1 MSWRSRNM
9 ILHFM
14 KALLI
19 VLVTADFA
27 VIWYKFYEGAI
38 YRRFF
43 FYGNIAVIIVAMI
56 LFVIFARLYGVFQ
69 LRISR
74 AADLIYSNAIALLMT
89 SFLMYCILIL
99 LVRRLPNLL
108 PLLLFW
114 VIGFALG
121 VLWSHIA
128 VKVTQFIIPL
138 QTVLILY
145 DNEEARANGQ
155 YIIEKIPWRYTLIG
169 QEHVNEDVH
178 NTIEAIRRYRPNQVM
193 LCGIHSTPRNSILKY
208 CVENQIT
215 VMIRPNIGDF
225 LVNSA
230 RDVQLANLPV
240 MLCEG
245 NPQSNLYMLGK
256 RVFDIV
262 LGLLGV
268 IVFSPFMIL
277 SAIAIKLYDGGPI
290 IYKQVRLTQNRKKFY
305 VYKFRS
311 MRVDAEKDGV
321 ARLASKNDDRIT
333 PVGKFIR
340 AVRIDEMPQ
349 VFCILS
355 GNMSIVGPRPER
367 PEIAE
372 QYEKMMPEFAL
383 RLRTKAGLTGYAQV
397 YGKYNTEPYDKL
409 QMDLM
414 YIAQQSFVTDLKI
427 IFATIK
433 ILFLP
438 ESTEGIEAG
447 SVTAIGKRSKP
458 HEESRS

>member
-1 MSWRSRNM
+1 
-9 ILHFM
+9 M

-19 VLVTADFA
+19 LLVTADFA
-27 VIWYKFYEGAI
+27 VIWYKFYEEEI
-38 YRRFF
+38 YHS
-43 FYGNIAVIIVAMI
+43 FYFYDNIAVIFVAMT
-56 LFVIFARLYGVFQ
+56 LFLIFARLYGVFR
-69 LRISR
+69 LRISK
-74 AADLIYSNAIALLMT
+74 AADLIYSNAVALLVT

-99 LVRRLPNLL
+99 LFRRLPNVF

-114 VIGFALG
+114 SIGFALG
-121 VLWSHIA
+121 VIWAYISVRLTRFVVPIQ
-128 VKVTQFIIPL
+128 K
-138 QTVLILY
+138 VLILY

-169 QEHVNEDVH
+169 QEHVAENVQE
-178 NTIEAIRRYRPNQVM
+178 TIEKIRRYRPNQVM

-208 CVENQIT
+208 CLENHIA

-230 RDVQLANLPV
+230 KEVQLANLPV
-240 MLCEG
+240 MLCEE
-245 NPQSNLYMLGK
+245 NSQTNLYMLGK
-256 RVFDIV
+256 RIFDIIFGV
-262 LGLLGV
+262 LGLIIFL
-268 IVFSPFMIL
+268 PFMIL
-277 SAIAIKLYDGGPI
+277 TAAAIKLYDGGPV
-290 IYKQVRLTQNRKKFY
+290 IYKQVRLTQNRKHFY
-305 VYKFRS
+305 LYKFRS
-311 MRVDAEKDGV
+311 MRVDAEKDGI

-372 QYEKMMPEFAL
+372 QYEKEMPEFAL
-383 RLRTKAGLTGYAQV
+383 RLRAKAGLTGYAQV

-414 YIAQQSFVTDLKI
+414 YISQQSFVMDLKI
-427 IFATIK
+427 IFVTLK
-433 ILFLP
+433 ILLLR
-438 ESTEGIEAG
+438 ESTEGISSGTEKKE
-447 SVTAIGKRSKP
+447 TDILLRKK
-458 HEESRS
+458 

>member
-1 MSWRSRNM
+1 
-9 ILHFM
+9 M

-19 VLVTADFA
+19 LLVTADFA
-27 VIWYKFYEGAI
+27 VIWYKFYEEEI
-38 YRRFF
+38 YHSFY
-43 FYGNIAVIIVAMI
+43 FYGNIAVIFVAMT
-56 LFVIFARLYGVFQ
+56 LFLIFARLYGVFR
-69 LRISR
+69 LRISK
-74 AADLIYSNAIALLMT
+74 AADLIYSNAVALLVT

-99 LVRRLPNLL
+99 LSRRLPNVF

-114 VIGFALG
+114 SIGFALG
-121 VLWSHIA
+121 VIWAYISVRLTRFVVPIQ
-128 VKVTQFIIPL
+128 K
-138 QTVLILY
+138 VLILY

-169 QEHVNEDVH
+169 QEHVAENVQE
-178 NTIEAIRRYRPNQVM
+178 TIEKIRRYRPNQVM

-208 CVENQIT
+208 CLENHIA

-230 RDVQLANLPV
+230 KEVQLANLPV
-240 MLCEG
+240 MLCEE
-245 NPQSNLYMLGK
+245 NSQTNLYMLGK
-256 RVFDIV
+256 RIFDIIFGV
-262 LGLLGV
+262 LGLIIFL
-268 IVFSPFMIL
+268 PFMIL
-277 SAIAIKLYDGGPI
+277 TAAAIKLYDGGPV
-290 IYKQVRLTQNRKKFY
+290 IYKQVRLTQNRKHFY
-305 VYKFRS
+305 LYKFRS
-311 MRVDAEKDGV
+311 MRVDAEKDGI

-372 QYEKMMPEFAL
+372 QYEKEMPEFAL
-383 RLRTKAGLTGYAQV
+383 RLRAKAGLTGYAQV

-414 YIAQQSFVTDLKI
+414 YISQQSFVMDLKI
-427 IFATIK
+427 IFVTLK
-433 ILFLP
+433 ILLLR
-438 ESTEGIEAG
+438 ESTEGISSGTEKKE
-447 SVTAIGKRSKP
+447 TDILLRKK
-458 HEESRS
+458 

>member
-1 MSWRSRNM
+1 MSRRSRNLS
-9 ILHFM
+9 LHIM
-14 KALLI
+14 KTLLI
-19 VLVTADFA
+19 LLVTADFA
-27 VIWYKFYEGAI
+27 AIWYIFYEEAI
-38 YRRFF
+38 YRKFY
-43 FYGNIAVIIVAMI
+43 FYGNFVVIFVAML

-74 AADLIYSNAIALLMT
+74 AVDLIYSNAIALLMT
-89 SFLMYCILIL
+89 GFLLYCIIIL
-99 LVRRLPNLL
+99 LARRLPNVL
-108 PLLLFW
+108 PLILFW
-114 VIGFALG
+114 LIGFAIG
-121 VLWSHIA
+121 VIWAHIA
-128 VKVTQFIIPL
+128 IKVTQFVVPL
-138 QTVLILY
+138 QKVLILF
-145 DNEEARANGQ
+145 DNEEARINGQ

-169 QEHVNEDVH
+169 QEHVDEDVH
-178 NTIEAIRRYRPNQVM
+178 KTIEKIKKYRPNQVM

-208 CVENQIT
+208 CVENQLT

-230 RDVQLANLPV
+230 KDVQLANLPV

-245 NPQSNLYMLGK
+245 NPQSNLYIIGK
-256 RVFDIV
+256 RFFDIV
-262 LGLLGV
+262 LGILGL
-268 IVFSPFMIL
+268 IVFSPFMIIT
-277 SAIAIKLYDGGPI
+277 AVAIKLYDGGPI
-290 IYKQVRLTQNRKKFY
+290 IYKQVRLTQNRKQFY

-311 MRVDAEKDGV
+311 MKVDAEKDGV
-321 ARLASKNDDRIT
+321 ARLASKNDSRIT
-333 PVGKFIR
+333 PVGEFIR

-349 VFCILS
+349 IFCILS

-372 QYEKMMPEFAL
+372 KYEEEMPEFAL

-414 YIAQQSFVTDLKI
+414 YIAQQSFATDLKI

-438 ESTEGIEAG
+438 ESTEGVSSG
-447 SVTAIGKRSKP
+447 QTTAAKNSMDK
-458 HEESRS
+458 

>member
-1 MSWRSRNM
+1 MSRHGRNM
-9 ILHFM
+9 CLHFL
-14 KALLI
+14 KAFLI
-19 VLVTADFA
+19 LLVTIDFA
-27 VIWYKFYEGAI
+27 VIWYVFYEEAI
-38 YRRFF
+38 YRRFY
-43 FYGNIAVIIVAMI
+43 FYGNFVVIFVAM
-56 LFVIFARLYGVFQ
+56 LLYVIFARLYGVFQ

-74 AADLIYSNAIALLMT
+74 AVDLIYSNAIALLMT
-89 SFLMYCILIL
+89 TFLLYCIIIL
-99 LVRRLPNLL
+99 LARRLPDVL
-108 PLLLFW
+108 PLFLFW
-114 VIGFALG
+114 VIGLVVG
-121 VLWSHIA
+121 VIWAHIA
-128 VKVTQFIIPL
+128 VKVTQFVVPL
-138 QTVLILY
+138 QKVLILY

-169 QEHVNEDVH
+169 QEHVSEEVQE
-178 NTIEAIRRYRPNQVM
+178 TIDKIRKYRPNQVM

-208 CVENQIT
+208 CVENHIT

-230 RDVQLANLPV
+230 KDVQLANLPV

-245 NPQSNLYMLGK
+245 NPQSNLYMMGK
-256 RVFDIV
+256 RVFDIIF
-262 LGLLGV
+262 GLLGL
-268 IVFSPFMIL
+268 ILFSPFMIVTAL
-277 SAIAIKLYDGGPI
+277 AIKLYDGGPI
-290 IYKQVRLTQNRKKFY
+290 IYKQVRLTQNRKQFY

-333 PVGKFIR
+333 PIGKFIR

-367 PEIAE
+367 PEIAA
-372 QYEKMMPEFAL
+372 QYEKEMPEFAL

-433 ILFLP
+433 ILFIP
-438 ESTEGIEAG
+438 ESTEGVPSG
-447 SVTAIGKRSKP
+447 QTTAVKSDK
-458 HEESRS
+458 S

>member
-1 MSWRSRNM
+1 MNRRRRNM
-9 ILHFM
+9 SLHLL
-14 KALLI
+14 KILLI
-19 VLVTADFA
+19 LLVTIDFA
-27 VIWYKFYEGAI
+27 VIWYVFYEEAL
-38 YRRFF
+38 YRRFY
-43 FYGNIAVIIVAMI
+43 FYGNFVVIFVAMI
-56 LFVIFARLYGVFQ
+56 LYVIFARLYGVFQ

-74 AADLIYSNAIALLMT
+74 AIDLIYSNVIALLMT
-89 SFLMYCILIL
+89 SFLMYCIIIL
-99 LVRRLPNLL
+99 LARKLPNVL

-114 VIGFALG
+114 LIGCVVGLVWAR
-121 VLWSHIA
+121 IA
-128 VKVTQFIIPL
+128 ISVTQFVVPL
-138 QTVLILY
+138 QKVLILY

-169 QEHVNEDVH
+169 QEHVSEDVRK
-178 NTIEAIRRYRPNQVM
+178 TIETIRKYRPDQVM
-193 LCGIHSTPRNSILKY
+193 VCGIHSTPRNTILKY
-208 CVENQIT
+208 CVENHIT

-230 RDVQLANLPV
+230 KDVQMANLPV

-262 LGLLGV
+262 FGFLGL
-268 IVFSPFMIL
+268 IVFLPFMIVT
-277 SAIAIKLYDGGPI
+277 AIAIKLYDGGPI

-311 MRVDAEKDGV
+311 MKVDAEKDGV

-349 VFCILS
+349 IFCILS

-372 QYEKMMPEFAL
+372 QYEKEMPEFAL
-383 RLRTKAGLTGYAQV
+383 RLRAKAGLTGYAQV
-397 YGKYNTEPYDKL
+397 YGKYSTEPYDKL

-438 ESTEGIEAG
+438 ESTEGVSSG
-447 SVTAIGKRSKP
+447 QTTAIV
-458 HEESRS
+458 HERNGHN

>member
-1 MSWRSRNM
+1 MSRYGRNM
-9 ILHFM
+9 CLHFM
-14 KALLI
+14 KALL
-19 VLVTADFA
+19 VLLITVDFA
-27 VIWYKFYEGAI
+27 VIWYAFYAEAI
-38 YRRFF
+38 YRKFY
-43 FYGNIAVIIVAMI
+43 FYGNLVVIFVAML

-69 LRISR
+69 LRISK
-74 AADLIYSNAIALLMT
+74 AVDLIYSNAIALLMT
-89 SFLMYCILIL
+89 GFLMYCIIIL
-99 LVRRLPNLL
+99 LTRKLPKVL

-114 VIGFALG
+114 VIGFAVG
-121 VLWSHIA
+121 MIWAHIA
-128 VKVTQFIIPL
+128 VKVTQFIVPL
-138 QTVLILY
+138 QKVLILY

-169 QEHVNEDVH
+169 QEHVADDIHE
-178 NTIEAIRRYRPNQVM
+178 TIGKIRRYRPNQVM

-208 CVENQIT
+208 CVENHIT

-230 RDVQLANLPV
+230 KDVQLANLPV

-245 NPQSNLYMLGK
+245 NPQSNLYMVGK
-256 RVFDIV
+256 RFFDIV
-262 LGLLGV
+262 LGILGL

-277 SAIAIKLYDGGPI
+277 TAIAIKLYDGGPI
-290 IYKQVRLTQNRKKFY
+290 IYKQVRLTQNRKQFY

-311 MRVDAEKDGV
+311 MKVDAEKDGV
-321 ARLASKNDDRIT
+321 ARLASKNDSRIT
-333 PVGKFIR
+333 PVGKVIR

-349 VFCILS
+349 IFCILS

-372 QYEKMMPEFAL
+372 KYEKEMPEFAL

-414 YIAQQSFVTDLKI
+414 YIAQQSFATDLKI

-438 ESTEGIEAG
+438 ESTEGVSSG
-447 SVTAIGKRSKP
+447 QTTAIVNKKDRT
-458 HEESRS
+458 

>member
-1 MSWRSRNM
+1 MHLLK
-9 ILHFM
+9 I
-14 KALLI
+14 LLI
-19 VLVTADFA
+19 LLVTIDFA
-27 VIWYKFYEGAI
+27 VIWYVFYEEAL
-38 YRRFF
+38 YRRFY
-43 FYGNIAVIIVAMI
+43 FYGNFVVIFVAMI
-56 LFVIFARLYGVFQ
+56 LYVIFARLYGVFQ

-74 AADLIYSNAIALLMT
+74 AIDLIYSNVIALLMT
-89 SFLMYCILIL
+89 SFLMYCIIIL
-99 LVRRLPNLL
+99 LARKLPNVL

-114 VIGFALG
+114 LIGCVVGLVWAR
-121 VLWSHIA
+121 IA
-128 VKVTQFIIPL
+128 ISVTQFVVPL
-138 QTVLILY
+138 QKVLILY

-169 QEHVNEDVH
+169 QEHVSEDVRK
-178 NTIEAIRRYRPNQVM
+178 TIETIRKYRPDQVM
-193 LCGIHSTPRNSILKY
+193 VCGIHSTPRNTILKY
-208 CVENQIT
+208 CVENHIT

-230 RDVQLANLPV
+230 KDVQMANLPV

-262 LGLLGV
+262 FGFLGL
-268 IVFSPFMIL
+268 IVFLPFMIVT
-277 SAIAIKLYDGGPI
+277 AIAIKLYDGGPI

-311 MRVDAEKDGV
+311 MKVDAEKDGV

-349 VFCILS
+349 IFCILS

-372 QYEKMMPEFAL
+372 QYEKEMPEFAL
-383 RLRTKAGLTGYAQV
+383 RLRAKAGLTGYAQV
-397 YGKYNTEPYDKL
+397 YGKYSTEPYDKL

-438 ESTEGIEAG
+438 ESTEGVSSG
-447 SVTAIGKRSKP
+447 QTTAIV
-458 HEESRS
+458 HERNGHN

>member
-1 MSWRSRNM
+1 MT
-9 ILHFM
+9 LHLLKM
-14 KALLI
+14 LLI
-19 VLVTADFA
+19 VLVTSDFA
-27 VIWYKFYEGAI
+27 VIWYVFYKEAL
-38 YRRFF
+38 YRRFY
-43 FYGNIAVIIVAMI
+43 FYGNVVVIFIAMI

-69 LRISR
+69 LRTSR
-74 AADLIYSNAIALLMT
+74 AVDLIYSNAIALLMT
-89 SFLMYCILIL
+89 SFLMYCIIIL
-99 LVRRLPNLL
+99 LARRLPNVL

-114 VIGFALG
+114 LIGTAVGVIWAY
-121 VLWSHIA
+121 IA
-128 VKVTQFIIPL
+128 IRVTKFVVPL
-138 QTVLILY
+138 QKVLILY

-169 QEHVNEDVH
+169 QEHVAEDVQD
-178 NTIEAIRRYRPNQVM
+178 TIEKIRLYRPHQVM
-193 LCGIHSTPRNSILKY
+193 LCGIHSSPRNSILKY
-208 CVENQIT
+208 CVENHIT

-230 RDVQLANLPV
+230 KDIQLANLPV

-256 RVFDIV
+256 RAFDIV
-262 LGLLGV
+262 FGILGLIL
-268 IVFSPFMIL
+268 FSPFMIL
-277 SAIAIKLYDGGPI
+277 TAFAIKLYDGGPI
-290 IYKQVRLTQNRKKFY
+290 IYKQVRLTQNRKQFY

-311 MRVDAEKDGV
+311 MKVDAEKDGV

-333 PVGKFIR
+333 PVGKIIR

-349 VFCILS
+349 IFCILS

-372 QYEKMMPEFAL
+372 QYEREMPEFAL

-414 YIAQQSFVTDLKI
+414 YISQQSFATDLKI

-433 ILFLP
+433 ILFIP
-438 ESTEGIEAG
+438 ESTEGVEAG
-447 SVTAIGKRSKP
+447 QTTAI
-458 HEESRS
+458 SRTISDERDGQ

>member
-1 MSWRSRNM
+1 MC
-9 ILHFM
+9 LHFL
-14 KALLI
+14 KAFLI
-19 VLVTADFA
+19 LLVTIDFA
-27 VIWYKFYEGAI
+27 VIWYVFYEEAI
-38 YRRFF
+38 YRRFY
-43 FYGNIAVIIVAMI
+43 FYGNFVVIFVAM
-56 LFVIFARLYGVFQ
+56 LLYVIFARLYGVFQ

-74 AADLIYSNAIALLMT
+74 AVDLVYSNAIALLMT
-89 SFLMYCILIL
+89 TFLLYCIIIL
-99 LVRRLPNLL
+99 LARRLPDVL
-108 PLLLFW
+108 PLFLFW
-114 VIGFALG
+114 VIGLVVG
-121 VLWSHIA
+121 VIWAHIA
-128 VKVTQFIIPL
+128 IKVTQFVVPL
-138 QTVLILY
+138 QKVLILY
-145 DNEEARANGQ
+145 DNEKARANGQ

-169 QEHVNEDVH
+169 QEHVSEEVQE
-178 NTIEAIRRYRPNQVM
+178 TIDKIRKYRPNQVM

-208 CVENQIT
+208 CVENHIT

-230 RDVQLANLPV
+230 KDVQLANLPV

-245 NPQSNLYMLGK
+245 NPQSNLYMMGK
-256 RVFDIV
+256 RVFDIIF
-262 LGLLGV
+262 GLLGL
-268 IVFSPFMIL
+268 ILFSPFMIVTAL
-277 SAIAIKLYDGGPI
+277 AIKLYDGGPI
-290 IYKQVRLTQNRKKFY
+290 IYKQIRLTQNRKQFY

-333 PVGKFIR
+333 PIGKFIR

-367 PEIAE
+367 PEIAA
-372 QYEKMMPEFAL
+372 QYEKEMPEFAL

-433 ILFLP
+433 ILFIP
-438 ESTEGIEAG
+438 ESTEGVPSG
-447 SVTAIGKRSKP
+447 QTTAVKSDK
-458 HEESRS
+458 S

>member
-1 MSWRSRNM
+1 MSRRRRNLS
-9 ILHFM
+9 LHLV
-14 KALLI
+14 KLLLI
-19 VLVTADFA
+19 LFITADFA
-27 VIWYKFYEGAI
+27 VIWFKFYEEAI
-38 YRRFF
+38 YRRFY
-43 FYGNIAVIIVAMI
+43 FYGNFVVIFVAMI
-56 LFVIFARLYGVFQ
+56 IFVIFARLYGVFQ

-74 AADLIYSNAIALLMT
+74 VADLIYSNAIALLMT
-89 SFLMYCILIL
+89 GFLMYCVIIL
-99 LVRRLPNLL
+99 LARRLPNAL

-114 VIGFALG
+114 IIGFLVG
-121 VLWSHIA
+121 IIWSHIA
-128 VKVTQFIIPL
+128 IRVTQFVVPL
-138 QTVLILY
+138 QKVLILY
-145 DNEEARANGQ
+145 DNEAARSNGQ

-169 QEHVNEDVH
+169 QEHVSEDV
-178 NTIEAIRRYRPNQVM
+178 NRTIDKIRKYRPNQVM

-208 CVENQIT
+208 CVENNIT

-230 RDVQLANLPV
+230 KDVQLANLPV

-245 NPQSNLYMLGK
+245 NPQSNFYILGK
-256 RVFDIV
+256 RIFDIV
-262 LGLLGV
+262 FGVLGL
-268 IVFSPFMIL
+268 IVFLPFMVVT
-277 SAIAIKLYDGGPI
+277 AIAIKVYDGGPI
-290 IYKQVRLTQNRKKFY
+290 IYKQVRLTQNRKQFY

-321 ARLASKNDDRIT
+321 ARLASKNDSRIT
-333 PVGKFIR
+333 PVGKIIR

-372 QYEKMMPEFAL
+372 QYEKEMPEFAL

-414 YIAQQSFVTDLKI
+414 YIAKQSMVEDLKI
-427 IFATIK
+427 IFATVK
-433 ILFLP
+433 ILLIP
-438 ESTEGIEAG
+438 ESTEGVEAG
-447 SVTAIGKRSKP
+447 KVIAVKDHSKK
-458 HEESRS
+458 S

>member
-1 MSWRSRNM
+1 
-9 ILHFM
+9 M

-19 VLVTADFA
+19 LLVTADFA
-27 VIWYKFYEGAI
+27 VIWYKFYEEEI
-38 YRRFF
+38 YHSFY
-43 FYGNIAVIIVAMI
+43 FYGNIAVIFVAMT
-56 LFVIFARLYGVFQ
+56 LFLIFARLYGVFR
-69 LRISR
+69 LRISK
-74 AADLIYSNAIALLMT
+74 AADLIYSNAVALLVT

-99 LVRRLPNLL
+99 LFRRLPNVF

-114 VIGFALG
+114 SIGFALG
-121 VLWSHIA
+121 VIWAYISVRLTRFVVPIQ
-128 VKVTQFIIPL
+128 K
-138 QTVLILY
+138 VLILY

-169 QEHVNEDVH
+169 QEHVAENVQE
-178 NTIEAIRRYRPNQVM
+178 TIEKIRRYRPNQVM

-208 CVENQIT
+208 CLENHIA

-230 RDVQLANLPV
+230 KEVQLANLPV
-240 MLCEG
+240 MLCEE
-245 NPQSNLYMLGK
+245 NSQTNLYMLGK
-256 RVFDIV
+256 RIFDIIFGV
-262 LGLLGV
+262 LGLIIFL
-268 IVFSPFMIL
+268 PFMIL
-277 SAIAIKLYDGGPI
+277 TAAAIKLYDGGPV
-290 IYKQVRLTQNRKKFY
+290 IYKQVRLTQNRKHFY
-305 VYKFRS
+305 LYKFRS
-311 MRVDAEKDGV
+311 MRVDAEKDGI

-372 QYEKMMPEFAL
+372 QYEKEMPEFAL
-383 RLRTKAGLTGYAQV
+383 RLRAKAGLTGYAQV

-414 YIAQQSFVTDLKI
+414 YISQQSFVMDLKI
-427 IFATIK
+427 IFATLK
-433 ILFLP
+433 ILLLR
-438 ESTEGIEAG
+438 ESTEGISSGTEKKE
-447 SVTAIGKRSKP
+447 TDILLRKK
-458 HEESRS
+458 

>member
-1 MSWRSRNM
+1 MNRRRRNM
-9 ILHFM
+9 SLHLL
-14 KALLI
+14 KILLI
-19 VLVTADFA
+19 LLVTIDFA
-27 VIWYKFYEGAI
+27 VIWYVFYEEAL
-38 YRRFF
+38 YRRFY
-43 FYGNIAVIIVAMI
+43 FYGNFVVIFVAMI
-56 LFVIFARLYGVFQ
+56 LYVIFARLYGVFQ

-74 AADLIYSNAIALLMT
+74 AIDLIYSNVIALLMT
-89 SFLMYCILIL
+89 SFLMYCIIIL
-99 LVRRLPNLL
+99 LARKLPNVL

-114 VIGFALG
+114 LIGCVVGLVWAR
-121 VLWSHIA
+121 IA
-128 VKVTQFIIPL
+128 ISITQFVVPL
-138 QTVLILY
+138 QKVLILY

-169 QEHVNEDVH
+169 QEHVSEDVRK
-178 NTIEAIRRYRPNQVM
+178 TIETIRKYRPDQVM
-193 LCGIHSTPRNSILKY
+193 VCGIHSTPRNTILKY
-208 CVENQIT
+208 CVENHIT

-230 RDVQLANLPV
+230 KDVQMANLPV

-262 LGLLGV
+262 FGFLGL
-268 IVFSPFMIL
+268 IVFLPFMIVT
-277 SAIAIKLYDGGPI
+277 AIAIKLYDGGPI

-311 MRVDAEKDGV
+311 MKVDAEKDGV

-349 VFCILS
+349 IFCILS

-372 QYEKMMPEFAL
+372 QYEKEMPEFAL
-383 RLRTKAGLTGYAQV
+383 RLRAKAGLTGYAQV
-397 YGKYNTEPYDKL
+397 YGKYSTEPYDKL

-414 YIAQQSFVTDLKI
+414 YIAQQSFVTDLRI

-438 ESTEGIEAG
+438 ESTEGVSSG
-447 SVTAIGKRSKP
+447 QTTAIV
-458 HEESRS
+458 HERNGHN

>member
-1 MSWRSRNM
+1 MT
-9 ILHFM
+9 LHLL

-19 VLVTADFA
+19 ILVTADFA
-27 VIWYKFYEGAI
+27 VIWYRFYEEAI
-38 YRRFF
+38 YRKFY
-43 FYGNIAVIIVAMI
+43 FYGNFVVIFVAMI

-74 AADLIYSNAIALLMT
+74 AVDLIYSNAIALLMT
-89 SFLMYCILIL
+89 GFLMYCIIIL
-99 LVRRLPNLL
+99 LARRLPNVL

-114 VIGFALG
+114 SVAFLVG
-121 VLWSHIA
+121 VAWAHLAIR
-128 VKVTQFIIPL
+128 VTKFVVPL
-138 QTVLILY
+138 QKVLILY
-145 DNEEARANGQ
+145 DNEEARVNGQ

-169 QEHVNEDVH
+169 QEHVCEDVH
-178 NTIEAIRRYRPNQVM
+178 ETVEKIRRYRPNQVM
-193 LCGIHSTPRNSILKY
+193 LCGIHSSPRNSILKY
-208 CVENQIT
+208 CVENHIT

-230 RDVQLANLPV
+230 KDVQLANLPV

-245 NPQSNLYMLGK
+245 NPQSNLYMIGK
-256 RVFDIV
+256 RFFDIV
-262 LGLLGV
+262 LGILGL

-277 SAIAIKLYDGGPI
+277 TAIAIKLYDGGPI
-290 IYKQVRLTQNRKKFY
+290 IYKQVRLTQNRKQFY

-311 MRVDAEKDGV
+311 MKVDAEKDGV
-321 ARLASKNDDRIT
+321 ARLASKNDSRIT
-333 PVGKFIR
+333 PIGKFIR

-349 VFCILS
+349 IFCILS

-372 QYEKMMPEFAL
+372 KYEKEMPEFAL

-438 ESTEGIEAG
+438 ESTEGVAAG
-447 SVTAIGKRSKP
+447 QTTALDSDK
-458 HEESRS
+458 EV

>member
-1 MSWRSRNM
+1 MSRLRKNLS
-9 ILHFM
+9 LHFL
-14 KALLI
+14 KVLLI
-19 VLVTADFA
+19 ILVTIDFA
-27 VIWYKFYEGAI
+27 FIWYMFYEGAI
-38 YRRFF
+38 YRKFY
-43 FYGNIAVIIVAMI
+43 FYGNFVVIFVAML

-74 AADLIYSNAIALLMT
+74 AVDLIYSNAIALLMT
-89 SFLMYCILIL
+89 SFLMYCIIIL
-99 LVRRLPNLL
+99 LARRLPNIL
-108 PLLLFW
+108 PILLFW
-114 VIGFALG
+114 LIGVAVG
-121 VLWSHIA
+121 VLWSYIA
-128 VKVTQFIIPL
+128 IKVTQFVVPL
-138 QTVLILY
+138 QKVLILY

-169 QEHVNEDVH
+169 QEHVADDVQE
-178 NTIEAIRRYRPNQVM
+178 TTEKIRQYRPNQVM

-208 CVENQIT
+208 CVENHIT

-230 RDVQLANLPV
+230 KDVQLANLPV

-256 RVFDIV
+256 RLFDIV
-262 LGLLGV
+262 FGILGLVL
-268 IVFSPFMIL
+268 FSPFMIVT
-277 SAIAIKLYDGGPI
+277 AIAIKLYDGGPI
-290 IYKQVRLTQNRKKFY
+290 IYKQVRLTQNRKQFY

-333 PVGKFIR
+333 PIGKIIR

-372 QYEKMMPEFAL
+372 QYEKEMPEFML

-397 YGKYNTEPYDKL
+397 YGKYNTEPYNKL

-438 ESTEGIEAG
+438 ESTEGVAEG
-447 SVTAIGKRSKP
+447 KTTAMGNDLGKQN
-458 HEESRS
+458 

>member
-1 MSWRSRNM
+1 MSRHVRNLS
-9 ILHFM
+9 LHFL
-14 KALLI
+14 KALL
-19 VLVTADFA
+19 VFLVTAIFA
-27 VIWYKFYEGAI
+27 VIWYRFYAEAI
-38 YRRFF
+38 YRKFY
-43 FYGNIAVIIVAMI
+43 FYGNFVVIFVEMI

-74 AADLIYSNAIALLMT
+74 SVDLIYSNAIALLMT
-89 SFLMYCILIL
+89 SFLMYCIIIL
-99 LVRRLPNLL
+99 LARRLPNVL

-114 VIGFALG
+114 LIGFIFG
-121 VLWSHIA
+121 VIWAFIA
-128 VKVTQFIIPL
+128 IRVTQFVVPL
-138 QTVLILY
+138 QKVLILY
-145 DNEEARANGQ
+145 DNEEARINGQ

-169 QEHVNEDVH
+169 QEHVTEDVYE
-178 NTIEAIRRYRPNQVM
+178 TIEKIRRYRPNQVM

-208 CVENQIT
+208 CVENHIT

-230 RDVQLANLPV
+230 KDVQLANLPV

-245 NPQSNLYMLGK
+245 NPQSNLYMMGK
-256 RVFDIV
+256 RLFDIV
-262 LGLLGV
+262 LGIFGL

-277 SAIAIKLYDGGPI
+277 TAISIKLYDGGPI
-290 IYKQVRLTQNRKKFY
+290 IYKQVRLTQNRKQFY

-311 MRVDAEKDGV
+311 MKVDAERDGV
-321 ARLASKNDDRIT
+321 ARLASKNDSRIT
-333 PVGKFIR
+333 PVGKIIR

-349 VFCILS
+349 IFCILS

-372 QYEKMMPEFAL
+372 QYEKEMPEFAL

-414 YIAQQSFVTDLKI
+414 YIAQQSFATDLKI

-438 ESTEGIEAG
+438 ESTEGVD
-447 SVTAIGKRSKP
+447 SSRTTAMNNRSTKRGV
-458 HEESRS
+458 

>member
-1 MSWRSRNM
+1 MSRRSRNLS
-9 ILHFM
+9 LHIM
-14 KALLI
+14 KTLLI
-19 VLVTADFA
+19 LLVTADFA
-27 VIWYKFYEGAI
+27 AIWYIFYEEAI
-38 YRRFF
+38 YRKFY
-43 FYGNIAVIIVAMI
+43 FYGNFVVIFVAML

-74 AADLIYSNAIALLMT
+74 AVDLIYSNAIALLMT
-89 SFLMYCILIL
+89 GFLLYCIIIL
-99 LVRRLPNLL
+99 LARRLPNVL
-108 PLLLFW
+108 PLILFW
-114 VIGFALG
+114 LIGFAIG
-121 VLWSHIA
+121 VIWAHIA
-128 VKVTQFIIPL
+128 IKVTQFVVPL
-138 QTVLILY
+138 QKVLILF
-145 DNEEARANGQ
+145 DNEEARINGQ

-169 QEHVNEDVH
+169 QEHVDEDVH
-178 NTIEAIRRYRPNQVM
+178 KTIEKIKKYRPNQVM

-208 CVENQIT
+208 CVENQLT

-230 RDVQLANLPV
+230 KDVQLANLPV

-245 NPQSNLYMLGK
+245 NPQSNLYIIGK
-256 RVFDIV
+256 RFFDIV
-262 LGLLGV
+262 LGILGL
-268 IVFSPFMIL
+268 IVFSPFMIIT
-277 SAIAIKLYDGGPI
+277 AVAIKLYDGGPI
-290 IYKQVRLTQNRKKFY
+290 IYKQVRLTQNRKQFY

-311 MRVDAEKDGV
+311 MKVDAEKDGV
-321 ARLASKNDDRIT
+321 ARLASKNDSRIT

-349 VFCILS
+349 IFCILS

-372 QYEKMMPEFAL
+372 KYEEEMPEFAL

-414 YIAQQSFVTDLKI
+414 YIAQQSFATDLKI

-438 ESTEGIEAG
+438 ESTEGVSSG
-447 SVTAIGKRSKP
+447 QTTAAKNSMDK
-458 HEESRS
+458 

>member
-1 MSWRSRNM
+1 MSRLRKNLS
-9 ILHFM
+9 LHLL
-14 KALLI
+14 KVLLI
-19 VLVTADFA
+19 LLVTVDFA
-27 VIWYKFYEGAI
+27 VIWYAFYSEAI
-38 YRRFF
+38 YRRFYF
-43 FYGNIAVIIVAMI
+43 NGNFVVIFVAML

-74 AADLIYSNAIALLMT
+74 AVDLIYSNAIALLMT
-89 SFLMYCILIL
+89 GFLMYCIIIL
-99 LVRRLPNLL
+99 LARRLPNVF
-108 PLLLFW
+108 PILLFW
-114 VIGFALG
+114 IIGVAVG
-121 VLWSHIA
+121 VLWSHVAI
-128 VKVTQFIIPL
+128 KVTQFVVPL
-138 QTVLILY
+138 QKVLVLY
-145 DNEEARANGQ
+145 DNEEARVNGQ

-169 QEHVNEDVH
+169 QEHVAEDVQE
-178 NTIEAIRRYRPNQVM
+178 TIEKIRIYRPNQVM

-208 CVENQIT
+208 CVENHIT

-230 RDVQLANLPV
+230 KDVQLANLPV

-256 RVFDIV
+256 RIFDIV
-262 LGLLGV
+262 FGVIGL
-268 IVFSPFMIL
+268 IVFSPFML
-277 SAIAIKLYDGGPI
+277 VTAIAIKLYDGGPI
-290 IYKQVRLTQNRKKFY
+290 IYKQVRLTQNRKQFY

-321 ARLASKNDDRIT
+321 ARLASKNDERIT
-333 PVGKFIR
+333 PIGKIIR

-349 VFCILS
+349 IFCILS

-372 QYEKMMPEFAL
+372 KYEKEMPEFAL

-438 ESTEGIEAG
+438 ESTEGVSSG
-447 SVTAIGKRSKP
+447 QTTAMAQKDRS
-458 HEESRS
+458 

>member
-1 MSWRSRNM
+1 
-9 ILHFM
+9 M

-19 VLVTADFA
+19 LLVTADFA
-27 VIWYKFYEGAI
+27 VIWYKFYEEEI
-38 YRRFF
+38 YHSFY
-43 FYGNIAVIIVAMI
+43 FYGNIAVIFVAMT
-56 LFVIFARLYGVFQ
+56 LFLIFARLYGVFR
-69 LRISR
+69 LRISK
-74 AADLIYSNAIALLMT
+74 AADLIYSNAVALLVT

-99 LVRRLPNLL
+99 LFRRLPNVF

-114 VIGFALG
+114 SIGFALG
-121 VLWSHIA
+121 VIWAHIS
-128 VKVTQFIIPL
+128 VRLTRFVVPIQK
-138 QTVLILY
+138 VLILY

-169 QEHVNEDVH
+169 QEHVAENVQE
-178 NTIEAIRRYRPNQVM
+178 TIEKIRRYRPNQVM

-208 CVENQIT
+208 CLENHIA

-230 RDVQLANLPV
+230 KEVQLANLPV
-240 MLCEG
+240 MLCEE
-245 NPQSNLYMLGK
+245 NSQTNLYMLGK
-256 RVFDIV
+256 RIFDIIFGV
-262 LGLLGV
+262 LGLIIFL
-268 IVFSPFMIL
+268 PFMIL
-277 SAIAIKLYDGGPI
+277 TAAAIKLYDGGPV
-290 IYKQVRLTQNRKKFY
+290 IYKQVRLTQNRKHFY
-305 VYKFRS
+305 LYKFRS
-311 MRVDAEKDGV
+311 MRVDAEKDGI

-372 QYEKMMPEFAL
+372 QYEKEMPEFAL
-383 RLRTKAGLTGYAQV
+383 RLRAKAGLTGYAQV

-414 YIAQQSFVTDLKI
+414 YISQQSFVMDLKI
-427 IFATIK
+427 IFATLK
-433 ILFLP
+433 ILLLR
-438 ESTEGIEAG
+438 ESTEGISSGTEKKE
-447 SVTAIGKRSKP
+447 TDILLRKK
-458 HEESRS
+458 

>member
-1 MSWRSRNM
+1 MSRRRRNLT
-9 ILHFM
+9 LHLL

-19 VLVTADFA
+19 LLVTADFSF
-27 VIWYKFYEGAI
+27 IWYRFYEEAI
-38 YRRFF
+38 YRKFY
-43 FYGNIAVIIVAMI
+43 FYGNFVVIFVAML

-74 AADLIYSNAIALLMT
+74 AVDLIYSNAIALLMT
-89 SFLMYCILIL
+89 GFLMYCIIIL
-99 LVRRLPNLL
+99 LARRLPNAL

-114 VIGFALG
+114 LIGFIVG
-121 VLWSHIA
+121 VVWAHVAIR
-128 VKVTQFIIPL
+128 VTQFVVPL
-138 QTVLILY
+138 QKVLILY
-145 DNEEARANGQ
+145 DNEEARVNGQ

-169 QEHVNEDVH
+169 QEHVSEDVH
-178 NTIEAIRRYRPNQVM
+178 DTVEKIKRYRPNQVM
-193 LCGIHSTPRNSILKY
+193 LCGIHSSPRNSILKY
-208 CVENQIT
+208 CVENHIT

-230 RDVQLANLPV
+230 KDVQLANLPV
-240 MLCEG
+240 MLCEET
-245 NPQSNLYMLGK
+245 PQSNLYMIGK
-256 RVFDIV
+256 RIFDVILGI
-262 LGLLGV
+262 LGL

-277 SAIAIKLYDGGPI
+277 TAIAIKLYDGGPI
-290 IYKQVRLTQNRKKFY
+290 IYKQVRLTQNRKQFY

-311 MRVDAEKDGV
+311 MKVDAEKDGV

-349 VFCILS
+349 IFCILS
-355 GNMSIVGPRPER
+355 GDMSIVGPRPER
-367 PEIAE
+367 PEIVE
-372 QYEKMMPEFAL
+372 QYEKEMPEFAL

-438 ESTEGIEAG
+438 ESTEGVSAG
-447 SVTAIGKRSKP
+447 QTTAMDGDKA
-458 HEESRS
+458 E

>member
-1 MSWRSRNM
+1 MFKHRRNLT
-9 ILHFM
+9 LHLL
-14 KALLI
+14 KTLLI
-19 VLVTADFA
+19 LLVTSDFA
-27 VIWYKFYEGAI
+27 VVWYKFYAKTL
-38 YRRFF
+38 YRRFY
-43 FYGNIAVIIVAMI
+43 FYGNFVVIFVAMI

-74 AADLIYSNAIALLMT
+74 AVDLIYSNAIALLMT

-99 LVRRLPNLL
+99 LARRLPNVL
-108 PLLLFW
+108 PLFLFW
-114 VIGFALG
+114 SVGFIVGVI
-121 VLWSHIA
+121 WSHIA
-128 VKVTQFIIPL
+128 IKVTQFVVPL
-138 QTVLILY
+138 QKVLLLY

-155 YIIEKIPWRYTLIG
+155 YIIEKISWRYTLIG
-169 QEHVNEDVH
+169 QEHVSENVQ
-178 NTIEAIRRYRPNQVM
+178 NTIEKIRRYRPNQVM

-208 CVENQIT
+208 CVENHIT

-230 RDVQLANLPV
+230 KDVQLANLPV

-245 NPQSNLYMLGK
+245 TPQSNLYMLGK
-256 RVFDIV
+256 RVFDIIF
-262 LGLLGV
+262 GLLGL
-268 IVFSPFMIL
+268 IVFSPFML
-277 SAIAIKLYDGGPI
+277 LTAIAIKIYDGGPI

-311 MRVDAEKDGV
+311 MRVDAEKDGI

-372 QYEKMMPEFAL
+372 QYEKEMPEFGL
-383 RLRTKAGLTGYAQV
+383 RLRAKAGLTGYAQV

-433 ILFLP
+433 ILFIP
-438 ESTEGIEAG
+438 ESTEGVEKG
-447 SVTAIGKRSKP
+447 QTTALGGEQQIK
-458 HEESRS
+458 

>member
-1 MSWRSRNM
+1 MSRHVRNLS
-9 ILHFM
+9 LHFL
-14 KALLI
+14 KALL
-19 VLVTADFA
+19 VFLVTAIFA
-27 VIWYKFYEGAI
+27 VIWYRFYAEAI
-38 YRRFF
+38 YRKFY
-43 FYGNIAVIIVAMI
+43 FYGNFVVIFVEMI

-74 AADLIYSNAIALLMT
+74 TVDLIYSNAIALLMT
-89 SFLMYCILIL
+89 SFLMYCIIIL
-99 LVRRLPNLL
+99 LARRLPNVL

-114 VIGFALG
+114 LIGFIFG
-121 VLWSHIA
+121 VIWAFIA
-128 VKVTQFIIPL
+128 IRVTQFVVPL
-138 QTVLILY
+138 QKVLILY
-145 DNEEARANGQ
+145 DNEEARINGQ

-169 QEHVNEDVH
+169 QEHVTEDVYE
-178 NTIEAIRRYRPNQVM
+178 TIEKIRRYRPNQVM

-208 CVENQIT
+208 CVENHIT

-230 RDVQLANLPV
+230 KDVQLANLPV

-245 NPQSNLYMLGK
+245 NPQSNLYMMGK
-256 RVFDIV
+256 RIFDIV
-262 LGLLGV
+262 LGILGL

-277 SAIAIKLYDGGPI
+277 TAISIKLYDGGPI
-290 IYKQVRLTQNRKKFY
+290 IYKQVRLTQNRKQFY

-311 MRVDAEKDGV
+311 MKVDAERDGV
-321 ARLASKNDDRIT
+321 ARLASKNDSRIT
-333 PVGKFIR
+333 PVGKIIR

-349 VFCILS
+349 IFCILS

-372 QYEKMMPEFAL
+372 QYEKEMPEFAL

-414 YIAQQSFVTDLKI
+414 YIAQQSFATDLKI

-438 ESTEGIEAG
+438 ESTEGVD
-447 SVTAIGKRSKP
+447 SSRTTAMNNRSKK
-458 HEESRS
+458 RGV